1 MYEDLHLEVIYD
13 EPQVVL
19 ELINNIE
26 TLGEVI
32 GGGVAY
38 TFLFPIL
45 EDALEYEEE
54 RVRKLVRMFR
64 LRRLR
69 STMQ

>member
-32 GGGVAY
+32 GGGVAF

-45 EDALEYEEE
+45 EDALEYE
-54 RVRKLVRMFR
+54 
-64 LRRLR
+64 
-69 STMQ
+69 